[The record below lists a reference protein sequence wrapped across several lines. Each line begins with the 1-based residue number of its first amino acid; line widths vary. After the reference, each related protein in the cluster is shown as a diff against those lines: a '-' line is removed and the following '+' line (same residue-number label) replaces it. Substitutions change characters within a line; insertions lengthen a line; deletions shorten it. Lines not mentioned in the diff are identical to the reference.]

1 LSRVD
6 IFKMM
11 NAGGNAAMRSKMSGL
26 LLLCAAMLAAAPAH
40 AWLSYPDRDD
50 PNLTV
55 IEIERATGET
65 IALTALPAPFAAH
78 PEAERQDL
86 VFFWRYERLA
96 EATASFRL
104 DDKGEGTVAL
114 AFTARK
120 PSQDLKFGAVLIL
133 MDESGTAMHTLYA
146 RADLEGGVFAGGDLT
161 HRVAFS
167 VQGPPDWWKRVAK
180 IAFHRMTY
188 YPLQELSD
196 EEVWQA
202 MRRAVARTAMGAT
215 EQRAK

>member
-1 LSRVD
+1 
-6 IFKMM
+6 MM
-11 NAGGNAAMRSKMSGL
+11 NAGGNAAMWSKTPGL
-26 LLLCAAMLAAAPAH
+26 LLLSAATLAAAPAY

-65 IALTALPAPFAAH
+65 IALSALPAPFAAH
-78 PEAERQDL
+78 PDAGRREL

-96 EATASFRL
+96 EATASFEL
-104 DDKGEGTVAL
+104 DGKGAGTVTL
-114 AFTARK
+114 DFSARN

-133 MDESGTAMHTLYA
+133 MDQNETAHHALYA

-167 VQGPPDWWKRVAK
+167 VQAPPDWWKRVAN
-180 IAFHRMTY
+180 IAFYRMTY

-202 MRRAVARTAMGAT
+202 MRRAVARTAIGAT
-215 EQRAK
+215 EQQAK